1 MERGSLRV
9 NQRVLRITIVLGP
22 FKPPPPAPSG
32 AVEKAWW
39 SLAKAFV
46 AAGHE
51 TTVVGPDHPDLPRG
65 EGWDGIAYR
74 RLPLLDRSGRTSIDV
89 LRDFGWSRR
98 AKRLLPPAEVT
109 VTNCVWLPWLLG
121 RAGSPARRR
130 LGRLEVHVQRF
141 PKGQMGLY
149 RQADSI
155 STVSAAIADAIA
167 VERPRLAD
175 RIRVVPNPVDIGVF
189 RPSETCLE
197 RRASSAPAVLL
208 YTGRVH
214 AEKRLNLLVAAWRRL
229 LEEGRVLRLRIV
241 GPWETGAG
249 GGGRGLV
256 EQLKVLAG
264 PHGFELPGPVADPKA
279 LAEEL
284 RGADLYCYPSTAAK
298 GEALPI
304 APLEAMACGLAPI
317 VADLPQ
323 YRDVLEH
330 GRNASIFDGSLA
342 TLISTLR
349 TLLDDR
355 ERRMTLDR
363 EAAKAARRLD
373 VPSIAVRHLDAWT
386 PS

>member
-1 MERGSLRV
+1 M
-9 NQRVLRITIVLGP
+9 RITIVLGP

-46 AAGHE
+46 AAGHAV
-51 TTVVGPDHPDLPRG
+51 TLVGPDHQDLPRG

-74 RLPLLDRSGRTSIDV
+74 RLPLIDRSGRIWQDV
-89 LRDFGWSRR
+89 LRDFGWSRK
-98 AKRLLPPAEVT
+98 AKRLLPEADVT
-109 VTNCVWLPWLLG
+109 VTNSFWLPRLLG
-121 RAGSPARRR
+121 GRGSRARRDA
-130 LGRLEVHVQRF
+130 GVLEVHVQRF
-141 PKGQMGLY
+141 PKGQMFLY
-149 RQADSI
+149 AGADSI
-155 STVSAAIADAIA
+155 STVSAAISDGIA
-167 VERPRLAD
+167 RERPALAD
-175 RIRVVPNPVDIGVF
+175 RIRVVPNPVDVEVF
-189 RPSETCLE
+189 RPSEACLE
-197 RRASSAPAVLL
+197 RRASSSPALL
-208 YTGRVH
+208 IYTGRVH

-249 GGGRGLV
+249 GGGRRFV
-256 EQLKVLAG
+256 ESLRPLAG
-264 PHGFELPGPVADPKA
+264 PHEFELPGPVADPEA

-323 YRDVLEH
+323 YRGVLEH

-342 TLISTLR
+342 ALISTLR
-349 TLLDDR
+349 DLLDDR
-355 ERRMTLDR
+355 ERRMALDR
-363 EAAKAARRLD
+363 EAAEAARRLD
-373 VPSIAVRHLDAWT
+373 VPSIAARHLDAWT